1 MLCKQYQLNTRL
13 TLIIN
18 IIVLCPLQHV
28 RFAKITELINQTIHS
43 LQINQYSSETQL
55 IPIFRRIKRVQTDE
69 YSLKV
74 ELKHKIKKEI
84 RNLKKEMAFFDKIEL
99 AVEMVQI
106 NMAVLRINQAGM
118 IISLKQ

>member
-1 MLCKQYQLNTRL
+1 MYL
-13 TLIIN
+13 
-18 IIVLCPLQHV
+18 